1 MPVFFARELET
12 VATYWRIFR
21 KDGVAFGFASHDRD
35 LFFGGLLH
43 RASPG
48 MVPSAIRLTSDH
60 SPDSAEVEGALTH
73 DAIAASALADGLF
86 DGAQVEIGAVDWE
99 TLEHQPIYAGELGR
113 ITEDRGS
120 FSAELR
126 SAKSLLERELVPR
139 TSPTCRAQ
147 FCGPGCG
154 LSAARFT
161 HRAETASVDPDGN
174 RVTISGIAHQLFHDG
189 LLRFCE
195 GPQSGLVFSIIEAT
209 EGGLMLDRP
218 LAQGSPQEMQV
229 ELREGCDHTIATC
242 RTRFG
247 NAVNFRGEPFL
258 PGNDLLARY
267 PRPQ

>member
-21 KDGVAFGFASHDRD
+21 KDGVAFGFTSHDRD
-35 LFFGGLLH
+35 LYFGGLLH

-73 DAIAASALADGLF
+73 DAITAGELAAGLF
-86 DGAQVEIGAVDWE
+86 DQAQVEIGAVDWE
-99 TLEHQPIYAGELGR
+99 TLEVQSIYAGELGR
-113 ITEDRGS
+113 ITDDRGG

-126 SAKSLLERELVPR
+126 SAKSVLEREFVPR

-161 HRAETASVDPDGN
+161 HRSRTASIDPDSN
-174 RVTISGIAHQLFHDG
+174 RVTVSGLAPQQFHDG

-195 GPQSGLVFSIIEAT
+195 GPQTGLVFSIIEAT
-209 EGGLMLDRP
+209 DDGLMLDRP
-218 LAQGSPQEMQV
+218 LTPGLPQEMQI

>member
-1 MPVFFARELET
+1 MPVFFANELDT
-12 VATYWRIFR
+12 VATYWRMFR
-21 KDGVAFGFASHDRD
+21 KDGVAMGFVSHDRD
-35 LFFGGLLH
+35 LFFDGILH

-48 MVPSAIRLTSDH
+48 MVPSAIRLTRDLT
-60 SPDSAEVEGALTH
+60 PDSAEVEGALTH
-73 DAIAASALADGLF
+73 DAIAGTDLAAGLF

-99 TLEHQPIYAGELGR
+99 TVKYQPIYAGELGR

-126 SAKSLLERELVPR
+126 SAKALLDRELVPR

-154 LSAARFT
+154 LSGAGFT
-161 HRAETASVDPDGN
+161 HLALTSGVDLDTNRITIPGITAP
-174 RVTISGIAHQLFHDG
+174 LFHDG

-195 GPQSGLVFSIIEAT
+195 GPQTGMVFSIIEA
-209 EGGLMLDRP
+209 EGDRLLVDRP
-218 LAQGSPQEMQV
+218 LAQGTPQTAQV
-229 ELREGCDHTIATC
+229 ELREGCDHTIAMC
-242 RTRFG
+242 RSRFG

-267 PRPQ
+267 PRPK